1 MKELRPYQIRS
12 VNLILE
18 MKRIL
23 LCLDMGLGKTASCLE
38 AVKILKSQG
47 KVKKTLIVAPKYVAS
62 KTWPDEINDEDW
74 DFKSLTY
81 SVIVGNPKQRV
92 KAVEKEADIYIIN
105 KENLVWLYE
114 NNKLFCDSFNFM
126 IFDESSALKSAKNKT
141 TTGRMSRYKAANLIA
156 SGCEYVAL
164 LTGTPAPNGIEDL
177 YGQVEVVKPSLLAKS
192 KFAFMNQY
200 FMNVSRTS
208 QFPIWQIK
216 KGAREEI
223 LDKVKEIM
231 FKLKSE
237 DVLELPEALY
247 TIKDI
252 EETNIAKEAVSEI
265 RSNSYWQDE
274 KTGMEV
280 ICETATV
287 RYGKIKQ
294 ISAGCV
300 YYPISLN
307 KNEYINI
314 SDNKM
319 EALKEIIEES
329 TSSVLVFYQYG
340 FEKEKIK
347 KMFGDKNFVNNINLE
362 KFKNREIDYL
372 FSQPSQIGHGL
383 NIQAGG
389 NTIVWLSLT
398 DDLELYQQS
407 NKRLHRSGQRESV
420 VNIVHL
426 LSGKQDYDLY
436 DLLNDKDASQEKI
449 INYME
454 SV

>member
-81 SVIVGNPKQRV
+81 SVIVGNPKQRA

-231 FKLKSE
+231 FQLKSE
-237 DVLELPEALY
+237 DVLKLPEALY

-252 EETNIAKEAVSEI
+252 DVSEKI
-265 RSNSYWQDE
+265 KSISSDIISDYYWQDE
-274 KTGMEV
+274 KLGVEI
-280 ICETATV
+280 ICETSTA
-287 RYGKIKQ
+287 RYSKLRQLASGGI
-294 ISAGCV
+294 

-307 KNEYINI
+307 NNGYINL

-329 TSSVLVFYQYG
+329 TSGVLVFYQYD

-347 KMFGDKNFVNNINLE
+347 KMFGDKNFVSDSNIN
-362 KFKNREIDYL
+362 KFKNREIDFL
-372 FSQPSQIGHGL
+372 FAHPAQIGHGL
-383 NIQAGG
+383 NIQTGG

-398 DDLELYQQS
+398 DSLELYQQS
-407 NKRLHRSGQRESV
+407 NKRLHRSGQKESV
-420 VNIVHL
+420 VNIIHL
-426 LSGKQDYDLY
+426 LSGNQDYDLY
-436 DLLNDKDASQEKI
+436 ELLNDKDATQEKI
-449 INYME
+449 IKYME
-454 SV
+454 SI